1 MNRPVMVF
9 TRALAAACLILL
21 CSCSGSPPVKEP
33 SKVAEA
39 PPEPITGRH
48 AFQQMYPQVR
58 TWAIDALP
66 VQLESINLPQ
76 VKGANGTA
84 GAWQAT
90 FYSAASGRAKTYTWS
105 AIDSPGNL
113 HQGVFGGPDESAR
126 APKTFLLAAI
136 RVDSDEAYKVAASKS
151 ADYIKK
157 NPDKPVLFI
166 LELTN
171 RFPQLVWRVVWGD
184 SVNSSDYSVF
194 VDAATGE
201 FLEKVH

>member
-1 MNRPVMVF
+1 MNLAATVF
-9 TRALAAACLILL
+9 TRAMAATCLILL
-21 CSCSGSPPVKEP
+21 CSCSESTPVKEP
-33 SKVAEA
+33 TKEAEA
-39 PPEPITGRH
+39 KPEPITGRH

-76 VKGANGTA
+76 VKGENGTA

-90 FYSAASGRAKTYTWS
+90 FYSQASGRAKTYTWS
-105 AIDSPGNL
+105 AIESPGNL

-136 RVDSDEAYKVAASKS
+136 RVDSDEAYKVAASRS
-151 ADYIKK
+151 ADYLAK
-157 NPDKPVLFI
+157 NPNKPVLFI

-184 SVNSSDYSVF
+184 SVNTSDYSVF
-194 VDAATGE
+194 VDAATGQY
-201 FLEKVH
+201 LEKVH